1 MDFNSRQSEILQ
13 IIRNE
18 RFASVESLASR
29 YTVSPQTIRRDV
41 NQLCDLGLLRR
52 QHGGVGLPASYEN
65 IAYETRSHLQAE
77 EKIRIARAVA
87 GLIPDNTSL
96 FIGIGTTT
104 VAVARALMQHRGLR
118 VVTNNLEVAD
128 LFCRNP
134 SFEVILAGGRARN
147 LQRDFIGEAALAV
160 FRDIRVD
167 FGILSVGGLDCDGS
181 LRDFDFDEVRLSRLI
196 LDNAEHPIVVA
207 DHTKFRCAAAVRFGR
222 LSEARTLVTD
232 APISAALG
240 ETVAA
245 CGVALL
251 VAEAEQ

>member
-13 IIRNE
+13 IIRND
-18 RFASVESLASR
+18 RFASVESLAAR

-52 QHGGVGLPASYEN
+52 QHGGVALPASYEN
-65 IAYETRSHLQAE
+65 VAYETREHLQAA
-77 EKIRIARAVA
+77 EKIRIAEAVA
-87 GLIPDNTSL
+87 RRVPDNTSL

-118 VVTNNLEVAD
+118 VITNNLKVAD

-147 LQRDFIGEAALAV
+147 LQRDFIGEAALSV
-160 FRDIRVD
+160 FRDVRAD
-167 FGILSVGGLDCDGS
+167 FGILSVGALDCDGS

-196 LDNAEHPIVVA
+196 LDNAEHPIIVA
-207 DHTKFRCAAAVRFGR
+207 DHTKFRCAAAVRFGN
-222 LSEARTLVTD
+222 LAEATTLVTD
-232 APISAALG
+232 APISGALA
-240 ETVAA
+240 ETVTT
-245 CGVALL
+245 CGVEL
-251 VAEAEQ
+251 VVADR